1 MPIKVAGKEFSK
13 RFGELLKTA
22 RVNAGLSAPKVAEI
36 CGLKTPKTVYGWEAG
51 TGGLTID
58 TIAFLCELYGTTV
71 EEFFSIDKEDPY
83 YTSDEIE
90 LINCYRALTDEGKEL
105 LRANARIY
113 AGEQDIRD
121 R

>member
-1 MPIKVAGKEFSK
+1 MAINQDKSFSK
-13 RFGELLKTA
+13 VIGSRLKKM
-22 RVNAGLSAPKVAEI
+22 RVFAGYSAADVASAA
-36 CGLKTPKTVYGWEAG
+36 GLKTNQTIYGWERG
-51 TGGLTID
+51 RGGLTID